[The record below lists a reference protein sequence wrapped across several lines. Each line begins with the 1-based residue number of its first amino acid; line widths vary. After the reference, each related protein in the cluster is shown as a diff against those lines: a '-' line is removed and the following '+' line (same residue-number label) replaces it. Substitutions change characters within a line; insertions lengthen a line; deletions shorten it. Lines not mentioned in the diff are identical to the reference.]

1 MNSQEALQQL
11 LTLGDT
17 ADEIA
22 ASLETLGIKGN
33 PGWPGSCPITN
44 YLISCGAYDC
54 CVGAVSFRIGKEVQF
69 LPEPISQFIDD
80 FDDGKKYQQ
89 LRGQY
94 V

>member
-17 ADEIA
+17 ADQVA

-33 PGWPGSCPITN
+33 PGRPGSCPITN
-44 YLISCGAYDC
+44 YLVSCGANDC

-69 LPEPISQFIDD
+69 LLEPISQFIDD
-80 FDDGKKYQQ
+80 FDHGKYSQ
-89 LRGQY
+89 LRK
-94 V
+94 